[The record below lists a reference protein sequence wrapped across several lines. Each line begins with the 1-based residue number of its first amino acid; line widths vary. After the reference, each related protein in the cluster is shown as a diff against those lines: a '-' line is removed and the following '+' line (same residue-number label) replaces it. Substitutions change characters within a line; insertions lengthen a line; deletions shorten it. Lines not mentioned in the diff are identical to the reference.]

1 MFSKPRLAS
10 QAASSVLVPCLLTLA
25 LLALLG
31 LIGLPGCS
39 GSPAGLS
46 GRYQAREGTGRDAG
60 VVTIDF
66 KGSNTVNVSLGTAE
80 KEEQLT
86 HHCVYTVNGN
96 KLTVT
101 TDEPMGVP
109 MSLLIEGNTLRDPAG
124 FTYTKK

>member
-1 MFSKPRLAS
+1 MSSNSRF
-10 QAASSVLVPCLLTLA
+10 AAHVVSSVLVPCLLALA
-25 LLALLG
+25 F
-31 LIGLPGCS
+31 IGWSGCS

-46 GRYQAREGTGRDAG
+46 GRYQAREGTGKDAG

-66 KGSNTVNVSLGTAE
+66 KGGNKVNVSLGTAE

-86 HHCVYTVNGN
+86 HHCVYTVDGN
-96 KLTVT
+96 KLTMT

-124 FTYTKK
+124 FTYTRK